1 MSEIVDLKTLK
12 PEELVIRI
20 ADKNINI
27 SNIPFEIA
35 LDVIEKVDELKEDE
49 NYSKRKLMLIFQD
62 IVIKVL
68 HEADNS
74 IDEKWVRKNVN
85 GFQMMRLI
93 DKIVNPILDGL
104 GIGGQQGNTKS
115 LKKK

>member
-1 MSEIVDLKTLK
+1 MSEIIDLKTLK
-12 PEELVIRI
+12 PDELIIRI

-35 LDVIEKVDELKEDE
+35 LDVIEKFDELKEDE
-49 NYSKRKLMLIFQD
+49 NYSKRKLMFIFQD

-74 IDEKWVRKNVN
+74 IDEKWVKKNVN
-85 GFQMMRLI
+85 GFQMMLLI
-93 DKIVNPILDGL
+93 NKIVNPILDGL
-104 GIGGQQGNTKS
+104 GIDGQQNNIKGT
-115 LKKK
+115 KKK

>member
-12 PEELVIRI
+12 PDELIVRI
-20 ADKNINI
+20 ADREITI

-49 NYSKRKLMLIFQD
+49 NYSKRKLLIIFQD
-62 IVIKVL
+62 IVVKML

-74 IDEKWVRKNVN
+74 IDEKWIQKNVN
-85 GFQMMRLI
+85 AFQMMRLI

-104 GIGGQQGNTKS
+104 GIGGQQKNTKS